1 MRLFQLPSSSSCF
14 IYFKIYSAYFCFK
27 LCSRLDPPVV
37 PKDFVP
43 HHKFP
48 GPLETDS
55 KLAVPLPPEV
65 PPPEDNNLKLLIEG
79 VATLVARCGKLFEDI
94 SREKNKSNPLFSFLT
109 GGNGHDYYARKLWEA
124 HQKRNDQTKLVS
136 DGKSSET
143 AQKLTAETRGKLLG
157 ETPLERSARDSSFSV
172 GSENGIQIQF
182 NLSDTFTKSASF
194 VSSLLLVVIN
204 IIVIISISIIV
215 IVVIYC
221 FRKQIT
227 HFCMKLKN
235 VLMKKNQNRG
245 WTSCPLSE
253 RKRKAFCS
261 IQKYIKKCE
270 SRCSI

>member
-1 MRLFQLPSSSSCF
+1 ML
-14 IYFKIYSAYFCFK
+14 
-27 LCSRLDPPVV
+27 SRFDPPVV

-94 SREKNKSNPLFSFLT
+94 SREKNQSNPLFSFLT
-109 GGNGHDYYARKLWEA
+109 GGNGHDYYARKLGEA
-124 HQKRNDQTKLVS
+124 RQKRNDQTKLVS

-143 AQKLTAETRGKLLG
+143 AQRLTAETRGKLLG
-157 ETPLERSARDSSFSV
+157 ERPLERSARDSSFSV

-194 VSSLLLVVIN
+194 VSSLLLLVVIK
-204 IIVIISISIIV
+204 IIVIISISISIIV
-215 IVVIYC
+215 VVVIYY
-221 FRKQIT
+221 FRKKIIY
-227 HFCMKLKN
+227 F
-235 VLMKKNQNRG
+235 
-245 WTSCPLSE
+245 
-253 RKRKAFCS
+253 
-261 IQKYIKKCE
+261 
-270 SRCSI
+270 